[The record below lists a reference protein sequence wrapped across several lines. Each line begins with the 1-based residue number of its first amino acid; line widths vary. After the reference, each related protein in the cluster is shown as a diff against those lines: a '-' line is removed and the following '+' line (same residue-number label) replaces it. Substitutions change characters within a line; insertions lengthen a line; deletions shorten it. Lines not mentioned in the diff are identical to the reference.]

1 MRLNSGSGVHNL
13 VEIKNFS
20 YWLLKV
26 GDGDIGD
33 SVDGESLIAIPPE
46 LLIGESEDPL
56 SDMVDFVYP
65 NILDHILDPAF
76 FKERAILTPRLE
88 DVSILNERLKSLI
101 PGEEKTYLSSDNV
114 LKQDA
119 NSQLEDNAFS
129 PDILNTFSCSGL
141 PEHKL
146 TLKVNVPVMLLRNI
160 DQSRGLYNGTRLL
173 ISRLGSHV
181 VEASVL
187 TGSNIGESVLI
198 PRMTMSPSNHTFP
211 VYFQRRQFPLTVSF
225 VMTINKSQGQSL
237 SHVGIYLPRPVF
249 THGQLCVVLSRV
261 KSKQGLKILIL
272 DDNGCVT
279 ENTFNIVYKEV
290 FQKLV

>member
-1 MRLNSGSGVHNL
+1 
-13 VEIKNFS
+13 
-20 YWLLKV
+20 
-26 GDGDIGD
+26 
-33 SVDGESLIAIPPE
+33 
-46 LLIGESEDPL
+46 
-56 SDMVDFVYP
+56 MVDFVYP
-65 NILDHILDPAF
+65 NILDYILDPAF
-76 FKERAILTPRLE
+76 FKERAILTPRLA
-88 DVSILNERLKSLI
+88 DVSILNERLMSLI

-119 NSQLEDNAFS
+119 NSQLEDNEFS

-160 DQSRGLYNGTRLL
+160 DQSRGLCNGTRLL

-181 VEASVL
+181 VEATVL

-225 VMTINKSQGQSL
+225 FMTINKSQGQSL

-249 THGQLCVVLSRV
+249 THGQLYVALSRV

-290 FQKLV
+290 FPKSV